1 MIYFVIPPGTYGDVT
16 TLVSTTINLD
26 REINNSI
33 SMVVLK
39 DGEII
44 EQSRPDGINNVKEEL
59 SFNIINNL
67 NAKLIDRYF
76 TSLNGVSPINIIFP
90 EVTKK
95 VVINSWRVNI
105 KHALYPDISVNAERV
120 YL

>member
-1 MIYFVIPPGTYGDVT
+1 VIYFIIPAGTYGGIT
-16 TLVSTTINLD
+16 TAGLTVNLD
-26 REINNSI
+26 RELSNSI
-33 SMVVLK
+33 SMSTIQE
-39 DGEII
+39 GQII
-44 EQSRPDGINNVKEEL
+44 EQSRPDGINNVKEDL
-59 SFNIINNL
+59 SFTIKNNL

-76 TSLNGVSPINIIFP
+76 TSLNGTGTINIVFP

-95 VVINSWRVNI
+95 VVINNWTVNI

>member
-1 MIYFVIPPGTYGDVT
+1 MIYFVIPAGTYGGI
-16 TLVSTTINLD
+16 STGNVTINLD
-26 REINNSI
+26 RELSTNI
-33 SMVVLK
+33 SLATIK

-44 EQSRPDGINNVKEEL
+44 EQSRPDGINNVSEEI
-59 SFNIINNL
+59 SFTIKNNL

-76 TSLNGVSPINIIFP
+76 TSLNGTGTINIVFP

-95 VVINSWRVNI
+95 VVINSWTVNI
-105 KHALYPDISVNAERV
+105 KNSLYPDISVNAELV

>member
-1 MIYFVIPPGTYGDVT
+1 MIYFVIPQGTYGEIT
-16 TLVSTTINLD
+16 TLSPTTINLD
-26 REINNSI
+26 RDINNSI
-33 SMVVLK
+33 SMTTIGN
-39 DGEII
+39 GEII

-59 SFNIINNL
+59 SFTIKNNL

-76 TSLNGVSPINIIFP
+76 TYLNGTRIINIVFP

-95 VVINSWRVNI
+95 VVINSWAVNV
-105 KHALYPDISVNAERV
+105 KHALYPDISVSAERV

>member
-1 MIYFVIPPGTYGDVT
+1 MIYFTIPAGTYGGI
-16 TLVSTTINLD
+16 STGGVTINLD
-26 REINNSI
+26 RELSNSI
-33 SMVVLK
+33 SMTTFN

-44 EQSRPDGINNVKEEL
+44 EQSRPDGINNVKETI
-59 SFNIINNL
+59 SFSIKNNS

-76 TSLNGVSPINIIFP
+76 TSLKGTGTINIVFP

-95 VVINSWRVNI
+95 VVINSWNLNL
-105 KHALYPDISVNAERV
+105 KHSLYTDITVEAERV

>member
-1 MIYFVIPPGTYGDVT
+1 MIYFVIPAGTYGEIT
-16 TLVSTTINLD
+16 TLSPTTINLD
-26 REINNSI
+26 REISNNVSI
-33 SMVVLK
+33 TTIS

-44 EQSRPDGINNVKEEL
+44 EQSRPDGINNVKEEI
-59 SFNIINNL
+59 SFTIKNNL

-76 TSLNGVSPINIIFP
+76 TYLNGTRTINLVFP

-95 VVINSWRVNI
+95 LLVNSWTVNI

>member
-1 MIYFVIPPGTYGDVT
+1 MIYFVIPAGTYGEVVT
-16 TLVSTTINLD
+16 SGITVNVD
-26 REINNSI
+26 REISNNVSMTTI
-33 SMVVLK
+33 S

-44 EQSRPDGINNVKEEL
+44 EQSRPDGINNVKEEV
-59 SFNIINNL
+59 SFTIKNNL

-76 TSLNGVSPINIIFP
+76 TYLNGTRTINLVFP

-95 VVINSWRVNI
+95 LLVNNWTVNI
-105 KHALYPDISVNAERV
+105 KHALYPDISVSAERV